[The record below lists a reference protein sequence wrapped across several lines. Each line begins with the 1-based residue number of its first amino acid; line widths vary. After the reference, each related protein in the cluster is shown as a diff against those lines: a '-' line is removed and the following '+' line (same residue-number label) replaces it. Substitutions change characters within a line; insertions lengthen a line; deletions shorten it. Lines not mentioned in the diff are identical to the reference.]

1 MFVKKEFF
9 SLKIERVFMS
19 RHSALEKF
27 GRSGNP
33 ALNAATFS
41 DAARQA
47 PMDAGNRA
55 TMSLEGTVN
64 KTGILLLLVVL
75 SGAWTW
81 NLFFESGNSATV
93 MPMMLVGG
101 IGGFIFALVTI
112 FKKHWSGIT
121 APIYAVLQGLFLGG
135 ISAIY
140 ESQFD
145 GIVVQAVGLTLG
157 TLSSLLVLYKTGI
170 VKPTENFRL
179 MVTSA
184 TMGIGLLYL
193 VSMIMNM
200 FGSSIGFIHSN
211 GLFGIG
217 FSLFVVAI
225 AALNLVL
232 DFDFIEQGSE
242 QGAPKYMEWFGAF
255 SLMVT
260 LIWLYLEMLRLLAKM
275 RSR

>member
-1 MFVKKEFF
+1 
-9 SLKIERVFMS
+9 MS
-19 RHSALEKF
+19 KHSALEKF

-33 ALNAATFS
+33 ALNANTFS
-41 DAARQA
+41 DAALKSTN
-47 PMDAGNRA
+47 DITESS
-55 TMSLEGTVN
+55 TMTLAGTVN
-64 KTGILLLLVVL
+64 KTGILLFLVVV
-75 SGAWTW
+75 SASWTW
-81 NLFFESGNSATV
+81 NLFFQNNNSGVV
-93 MPMMLVGG
+93 MPFVITGV
-101 IGGFIFALVTI
+101 IGGLIAALITI
-112 FKKHWSGIT
+112 FKKHWSGYT
-121 APIYAVLQGLFLGG
+121 SPIYALFQGLFLGG

-140 ESQFD
+140 EAQFD
-145 GIVVQAVGLTLG
+145 GIVIQAVGLTLG
-157 TLSSLLVLYKTGI
+157 TLSSLLLLYKTGI

-179 MVTSA
+179 IVTSA

-193 VSMIMNM
+193 VSFIMNM
-200 FGSSIGFIHSN
+200 FGSNIGFIHSN

-232 DFDFIEQGSE
+232 DFDFIEQGAE

-260 LIWLYLEMLRLLAKM
+260 LIWLYLEMLRLLAKL